1 MGIKY
6 KFITFA
12 VATFMAMGMEVTN
25 LNRPVTVQAA
35 GKMHYFAKCNNAKNL
50 FDRRAKFL
58 GVVYQRPVR
67 SYDIN
72 GNVINKKWVGNIFT
86 NGYRYIH
93 GKKYYHLA
101 FKPQKYLSASELN
114 AHNSKNH
121 PNEIVVYT
129 ATKTFTPYQP
139 GSAYDDG
146 SVMEN
151 PTSIKKNQAVYR
163 NIKEEKS
170 EIRYYKNIY
179 QKWQETGENPGGS
192 GYNFDALKTVSNS
205 WYVNAC
211 MGTMGN
217 PKRLREYPQF
227 EQKLIL
233 PQQKKYLKRGG
244 RYIDGLYKDR
254 KKAGLQ
260 FTNQSIREGYCW
272 SDVTDALDGLNETDS
287 YSDNLTTLGHDNLVT
302 VLNWKKRY
310 PKSYF
315 DHLKTLYKVH
325 LYI

>member
-1 MGIKY
+1 
-6 KFITFA
+6 
-12 VATFMAMGMEVTN
+12 
-25 LNRPVTVQAA
+25 
-35 GKMHYFAKCNNAKNL
+35 
-50 FDRRAKFL
+50 
-58 GVVYQRPVR
+58 
-67 SYDIN
+67 
-72 GNVINKKWVGNIFT
+72 
-86 NGYRYIH
+86 
-93 GKKYYHLA
+93 
-101 FKPQKYLSASELN
+101 
-114 AHNSKNH
+114 
-121 PNEIVVYT
+121 
-129 ATKTFTPYQP
+129 
-139 GSAYDDG
+139 
-146 SVMEN
+146 MEN
-151 PTSIKKNQAVYR
+151 PASIKKNQAVYR

-170 EIRYYKNIY
+170 EIGYYKNIY
-179 QKWQETGENPGGS
+179 QKWQETGENPDGS